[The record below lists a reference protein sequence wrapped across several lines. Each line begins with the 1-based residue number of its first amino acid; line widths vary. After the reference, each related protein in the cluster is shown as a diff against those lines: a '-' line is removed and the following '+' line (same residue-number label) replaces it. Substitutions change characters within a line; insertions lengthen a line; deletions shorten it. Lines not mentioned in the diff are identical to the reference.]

1 MEALAVIGCVIKDS
15 VKKKQCHLRECEIL
29 YEPVG
34 DYEESVCNVKVHV
47 VHEMLLPPDYEPGP
61 DSWFRRDENVA
72 PKKSDEEEKMDD
84 GSVTLTA
91 PNNSSLGDPPTNSV
105 NVMRITTPNQVT

>member
-1 MEALAVIGCVIKDS
+1 MSSHPKSNINKRTDATTTRITDDLTNRYVITPLTWWDDGKCTLEDIEAPAVIGCVIKDS

-47 VHEMLLPPDYEPGP
+47 VHEMLLPPDYELGP
-61 DSWFRRDENVA
+61 DS
-72 PKKSDEEEKMDD
+72 
-84 GSVTLTA
+84 
-91 PNNSSLGDPPTNSV
+91 
-105 NVMRITTPNQVT
+105 